1 MNLLLKFYEPQ
12 KGEIFIDDMN
22 LKDLKNQSIRK
33 YMGIVLQDPYIFSDS
48 LFYNIAL
55 GNPSISRQDASK
67 ALEMVGAK
75 DLLQN
80 IGMDEKILDHGSML
94 SSGERQLISFA
105 RALAQNPKI
114 LILDEAT
121 SSIDSQTEEII
132 QNAMSIV
139 MKGRTTFIIAHRLST
154 IKNADKI
161 YLLEKGKII
170 EEGNHE
176 TLIQNKGKYYEMYQA
191 QNID

>member
-1 MNLLLKFYEPQ
+1 M
-12 KGEIFIDDMN
+12 
-22 LKDLKNQSIRK
+22 
-33 YMGIVLQDPYIFSDS
+33 
-48 LFYNIAL
+48 
-55 GNPSISRQDASK
+55 
-67 ALEMVGAK
+67 
-75 DLLQN
+75 
-80 IGMDEKILDHGSML
+80 
-94 SSGERQLISFA
+94 
-105 RALAQNPKI
+105 AQNPKI